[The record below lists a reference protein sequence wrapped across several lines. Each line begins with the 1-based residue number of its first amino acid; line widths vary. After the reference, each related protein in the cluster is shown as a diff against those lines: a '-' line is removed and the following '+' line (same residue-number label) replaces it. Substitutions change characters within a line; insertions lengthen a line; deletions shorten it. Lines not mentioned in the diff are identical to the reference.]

1 MQEKRYIFPM
11 KVGNPQFESQS
22 NGHSRS
28 QAIAVTASDDETARV
43 PLEGAEMQRMQGF
56 RWVYPSISGI
66 DPKFTIIM
74 AVFMG
79 ETRVSHGILVP
90 RRMTHDVCCQRIKSS
105 SAAVSFLLKYSA
117 DGCRFGTSKVSP
129 LWVFWKVT
137 HWQFAT
143 SLRTAET
150 AHVLTGVRLLTI
162 DFGR

>member
-1 MQEKRYIFPM
+1 MYTYVCKKRDTSSPWKWIIP
-11 KVGNPQFESQS
+11 NLSHSQQS
-22 NGHSRS
+22 LTGHRS
-28 QAIAVTASDDETARV
+28 YGFRWWDCS
-43 PLEGAEMQRMQGF
+43 GATGGCRECKGF

-66 DPKFTIIM
+66 DPKFIITM
-74 AVFMG
+74 AVYMG
-79 ETRVSHGILVP
+79 ETRISHGILVP
-90 RRMTHDVCCQRIKSS
+90 TRMTHDVCCQRIKSS
-105 SAAVSFLLKYSA
+105 SAAVSFLLRYSA